1 MPSSAQVTVGTTATL
16 LVAANI
22 MDQTVQLHN
31 TGGGAVYL
39 GNASVTTSNGYKLD
53 NTDKL
58 QIPVGD
64 NEALYAIA
72 ASGTH
77 TVAVLSQVN

>member
-1 MPSSAQVTVGTTATL
+1 MPTSAQISVGTTATL

-31 TGGGAVYL
+31 LGGGAVYL
-39 GNASVTTSNGYKLD
+39 GNASVTTSNGYKMD

-64 NEALYAIA
+64 NEALYAIT

>member
-1 MPSSAQVTVGTTATL
+1 MPTSAQVTVTTTATL

-31 TGGGAVYL
+31 LGGGAVYI
-39 GNASVTTSNGYKLD
+39 GNASVTTSNGYKMD

-58 QIPVGD
+58 QIPLGD
-64 NEALYAIA
+64 NEALYAIT

-77 TVAVLSQVN
+77 IVAVLSQVN

>member
-1 MPSSAQVTVGTTATL
+1 MPTSSQVSVGTTATL

-31 TGGGAVYL
+31 LGGGAVYI
-39 GNASVTTSNGYKLD
+39 GAANVTTSNGYKMD

-64 NEALYAIA
+64 NEALYGIT

-77 TVAVLSQVN
+77 TVAVLTQVN

>member
-1 MPSSAQVTVGTTATL
+1 MPNSAQISVGTTATL

-31 TGGGAVYL
+31 LGGGAVYL
-39 GNASVTTSNGYKLD
+39 GNASVTTSNGYKMD

-64 NEALYAIA
+64 NEALYAIT
-72 ASGTH
+72 ASGTN

>member
-1 MPSSAQVTVGTTATL
+1 MPSSAQISVGTTATL

-31 TGGGAVYL
+31 LGGGAVYL

-64 NEALYAIA
+64 NEALYAIT

-77 TVAVLSQVN
+77 IVAVLSQVN

>member
-1 MPSSAQVTVGTTATL
+1 MPNSAQISVGTTATL

-31 TGGGAVYL
+31 LGGGAVYL
-39 GNASVTTSNGYKLD
+39 GDANVTTSNGYKMD

-64 NEALYAIA
+64 NEDLYAIT
-72 ASGTH
+72 ASGTQ